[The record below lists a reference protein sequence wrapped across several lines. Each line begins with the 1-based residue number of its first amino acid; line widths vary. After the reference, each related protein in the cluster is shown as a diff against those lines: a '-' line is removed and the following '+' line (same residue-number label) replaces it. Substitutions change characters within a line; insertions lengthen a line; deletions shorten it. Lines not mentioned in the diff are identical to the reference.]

1 MSTMTDRYQP
11 LRDAI
16 GAGPTP
22 GKWEVG
28 GMFDN
33 DGQPEIVIDRKTPV
47 GNLAIA
53 VCLPGLAG
61 QKANAAFITAACNSA
76 RALLE
81 ERDRL
86 REALRIFIGCQYPV
100 STEIDSRGY
109 TWCEAYLDEALKES
123 SAALNQ
129 SEQT

>member
-16 GAGPTP
+16 EAGPTP

-81 ERDRL
+81 ERNRL
-86 REALRIFIGCQYPV
+86 REALSKIANDCDTGEH
-100 STEIDSRGY
+100 TEIAR
-109 TWCEAYLDEALKES
+109 
-123 SAALNQ
+123 AALNQ